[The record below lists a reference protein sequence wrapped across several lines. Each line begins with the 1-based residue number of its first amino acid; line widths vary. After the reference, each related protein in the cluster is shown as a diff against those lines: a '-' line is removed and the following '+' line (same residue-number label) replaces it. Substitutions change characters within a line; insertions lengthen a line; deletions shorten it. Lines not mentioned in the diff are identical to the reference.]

1 MRWIFLLNLLVASLA
16 VGAPSRPPKRRPA
29 PVAEPEPKSTPTP
42 TAGETSRKS
51 EPSRAAASTRG
62 PQPIRYALALAGGA
76 FYGGG
81 YNRGP
86 LVAAVFSLTPPIWSG
101 RLALEAELDWRFTRF
116 LSTVPDT
123 GTVTSALHG
132 VPLYL
137 SGRLNVLRLGPV
149 GLDARLGLGPSFALQ
164 YLGSSFSQ
172 STVRTAVGW
181 DALAALQLRVPISA
195 VELFGEARFAFGEAP
210 IPFVLGRATGLQGT
224 LGVRYGLP

>member
-1 MRWIFLLNLLVASLA
+1 MRCIFLLNLLVASLA
-16 VGAPSRPPKRRPA
+16 VGAPARPPKRRPA
-29 PVAEPEPKSTPTP
+29 PVAEPKSTPTP
-42 TAGETSRKS
+42 TAD

-81 YNRGP
+81 SNRGP

-101 RLALEAELDWRFTRF
+101 RLVLEAELDWRFTRF
-116 LSTVPDT
+116 VATVPDT
-123 GTVTSALHG
+123 GTMTSALHG
-132 VPLYL
+132 APLYL

-164 YLGSSFSQ
+164 YLASSFSQ

-181 DALAALQLRVPISA
+181 DALVALQLRVPISA